1 MDITSARTYE
11 YTVLLDP
18 DEEEGGFTVTVPT
31 LPGVVTQGETI
42 ETALEMAKD
51 AIALYIED
59 LLADREPIPTE
70 HVPPQLARVT
80 VPAPSTKRNA
90 PISPTG

>member
-1 MDITSARTYE
+1 MDTASQLTYE

-18 DEEEGGFTVTVPT
+18 DEDEGGYTVTVPA
-31 LPGVVTQGETI
+31 LPGVVTQGSTFAQ
-42 ETALEMAKD
+42 ALEMAKD

-59 LLADREPIPTE
+59 LLADGEAIPAE

-80 VPAPSTKRNA
+80 VPA
-90 PISPTG
+90 